1 MTILDSSKLAQ
12 ARDECTAQ
20 LNRLRG
26 ALSMLESLGVEMT
39 DLVEQQQSV
48 EVRQVFLATKFLT
61 PFL

>member
-1 MTILDSSKLAQ
+1 
-12 ARDECTAQ
+12 
-20 LNRLRG
+20 
-26 ALSMLESLGVEMT
+26 MLESLGVEMT